1 MATISSIDHNVVMTE
16 APRLIVRK
24 VDSDASMRW
33 LNAGIK
39 DFKASPGAS
48 ITYGM
53 IYVVLGL
60 VLAWLSSANPI
71 FVTSLATGFLI
82 LGPIVAVGFYCMS
95 RTLEQGNTPHFSQG
109 IDGLRFNG
117 VSLASFA
124 MVLGILMGVWAVI
137 SSVTVALFFSNVTI
151 TDNLLDTLI
160 GHEQFVPFLFT
171 WGLSGALIAVV
182 AFSISV
188 VSVPLITDKKVDVV
202 TAILTSLKAVRLN
215 PGVMFS
221 WALILATLMFLG
233 FIFFFVALAITLPI
247 AGHASWHAYRDLIAE
262 E

>member
-1 MATISSIDHNVVMTE
+1 MATISSINNNIMTE

-24 VDSDASMRW
+24 VDSEASMRW

-39 DFKASPGAS
+39 DFKASPAAS

-53 IYVVLGL
+53 VYVVLGL
-60 VLAWLSSANPI
+60 ILAWLSWKNPI
-71 FVTSLATGFLI
+71 FITSLATGFLI

-95 RTLEQGNTPHFSQG
+95 RTLEQGGKPHFSQG

-124 MVLGILMGVWAVI
+124 VVLGVLMGVWAVI
-137 SSVTVALFFSNVTI
+137 SSITVAMFFSNVTI
-151 TDNLLDTLI
+151 TDNWLDTLM
-160 GHEQFVPFLFT
+160 GHEQFIPFLFV
-171 WGLSGALIAVV
+171 WAFSGALIAVV

-188 VSVPLITDKKVDVV
+188 ISVPLITDKRVDVV
-202 TAILTSLKAVRLN
+202 TAMMTSVKAVRMN
-215 PGVMFS
+215 PGVMLS
-221 WALILATLMFLG
+221 WAFILATLIFLG

>member
-1 MATISSIDHNVVMTE
+1 MTNVSITGHTEMTE
-16 APRLIVRK
+16 TPRLVVRK
-24 VDSDASMRW
+24 VDSEASMRW

-39 DFKASPGAS
+39 DFKASPAAS
-48 ITYGM
+48 MTYGM

-60 VLAWLSSANPI
+60 ILAWLSWKNPI

-95 RTLEQGNTPHFSQG
+95 RTLEQGGKPHFSQG

-124 MVLGILMGVWAVI
+124 MVLGILMGMWAVV
-137 SSVTVALFFSNVTI
+137 SGVTVAMFFNNVTM
-151 TDNLLDTLI
+151 TDDWLDMLMA
-160 GHEQFVPFLFT
+160 HEQFVPFLLVWAF
-171 WGLSGALIAVV
+171 SGALIAAV
-182 AFSISV
+182 AFAISV
-188 VSVPLITDKKVDVV
+188 VSVPLITDKRVDVI
-202 TAILTSLKAVRLN
+202 TAMITSVKAVKAN
-215 PGVMFS
+215 PSVLLS
-221 WALILATLMFLG
+221 WAFILATLIFLG
-233 FIFFFVALAITLPI
+233 FIFFFVGLAITLPI